1 MAISAS
7 IQQSEAR
14 IALSG
19 RGRVAALIAICLA
32 ELLVVLDNTLV
43 NVALPSMAVQLQA
56 DMAGLQWI
64 VDAFTLA
71 FSGLLLAMGHL
82 GDRYGRK
89 RFLVWG
95 LAGVAVMSA
104 AGAMSSGLGQV
115 IAARAG
121 MGIFAAMVFPA
132 TLALL
137 TNIFTTAKERAAAI
151 AVWTAMAGIAIAI
164 GPTVGGWL
172 LEHFSWHSVFWIN
185 VPVAVIAIAAVWITT
200 PESRASHVDRLD
212 RIGIVLSLAGVTLL
226 VWSIIEAPKH
236 GWLSVESLLGY
247 AISAAALAA
256 FVAWE
261 LRVRTPV
268 LNMRLFRIRRF
279 AVPALAITVSYFCAF
294 GFLFLITQYFQ
305 GVKELSPLEF
315 GIHSL
320 PFALAVGIGA
330 PAATLIAQRL
340 GATAVIVAGVLTLA
354 VAMYIAGQTTVDTPY
369 LGPVLVAMVLMGIG
383 FAVVQG
389 PATESIM
396 GSVPLE
402 EAGAGSAVNDTTR
415 EVGGALGVALLGS
428 IMSSIYADRVAGRIA
443 AVPEAIM
450 NARQKE
456 LAANTPISVLEIMKA
471 PINPLLE
478 QPRADLVHAMKVAAL
493 EGSHAASMVAVGT
506 LVVCAV
512 IVAVTLPWKPER
524 NRSLLLG
531 WRDAESA
538 EEMSTGQ
545 TPPGPNPLGGE
556 TPEPPTPQR

>member
-89 RFLVWG
+89 RFLMWG

-104 AGAMSSGLGQV
+104 AGALASGLGQV

-137 TNIFTTAKERAAAI
+137 TNIFTTARERAAAI

-185 VPVAVIAIAAVWITT
+185 VPVAVIAIVAVWFTT

-236 GWLSVESLLGY
+236 GWLSAESLLGY

-330 PAATLIAQRL
+330 PAATLIAQRV
-340 GATAVIVAGVLTLA
+340 GATAVIVTGVLVLA
-354 VAMYIAGQTTVDTPY
+354 VAMYIAGQTTVETPY
-369 LGPVLVAMVLMGIG
+369 LGPVLVSMVLMGIG

-428 IMSSIYADRVAGRIA
+428 IMSSIYADRVSGRIA

-450 NARQKE
+450 NAQQKE
-456 LAANTPISVLEIMKA
+456 LASNTPISVLEIVKA
-471 PINPLLE
+471 PLNPLLE

-512 IVAVTLPWKPER
+512 IVAVALPWKPER

-531 WRDAESA
+531 WRDADAA
-538 EEMSTGQ
+538 ED
-545 TPPGPNPLGGE
+545 
-556 TPEPPTPQR
+556 EPKGD

>member
-104 AGAMSSGLGQV
+104 AGALASGLGQV

-137 TNIFTTAKERAAAI
+137 TNIFTTARERAAAI

-185 VPVAVIAIAAVWITT
+185 VPVAVIAIVAVWFTT

-236 GWLSVESLLGY
+236 GWLSAESLLGY

-330 PAATLIAQRL
+330 PAATLIAQRV
-340 GATAVIVAGVLTLA
+340 GATAVIVTGVLVLA
-354 VAMYIAGQTTVDTPY
+354 VAMYIAGQTTVETPY
-369 LGPVLVAMVLMGIG
+369 LGPVLVSMVLMGIG

-428 IMSSIYADRVAGRIA
+428 IMSSIYADRVSGRIA

-450 NARQKE
+450 NAQQKE
-456 LAANTPISVLEIMKA
+456 LASNTPISVLEIVKA
-471 PINPLLE
+471 PLNPLLE
-478 QPRADLVHAMKVAAL
+478 QPRADLVHAMKAAAL

-512 IVAVTLPWKPER
+512 IVAVALPWKPER

-531 WRDAESA
+531 WRDADAA
-538 EEMSTGQ
+538 ED
-545 TPPGPNPLGGE
+545 
-556 TPEPPTPQR
+556 EPKGD

>member
-1 MAISAS
+1 MSISMTSRSSGQIAGLS
-7 IQQSEAR
+7 AR
-14 IALSG
+14 AK
-19 RGRVAALIAICLA
+19 VAALVAICLA

-82 GDRYGRK
+82 GDRYGRR
-89 RFLVWG
+89 RFLMWG

-104 AGAMSSGLGQV
+104 AGALSSGLGQV

-121 MGIFAAMVFPA
+121 MGVFAAMVFPA

-137 TNIFTTAKERAAAI
+137 TNIFTTARERAMAI
-151 AVWTAMAGIAIAI
+151 ALWTVMAGMAIAI

-185 VPVAVIAIAAVWITT
+185 VPVALVAIAAVWATA
-200 PESRASHVDRLD
+200 PESRAAHVDRLD

-236 GWLSVESLLGY
+236 GWFATESLLGY
-247 AISAAALAA
+247 FGAAVALAA

-261 LRVRTPV
+261 LRVDAPV
-268 LNMRLFRIRRF
+268 LNMRLFLIRRF
-279 AVPALAITVSYFCAF
+279 AVPAMAITVSYFCAF

-330 PAATLIAQRL
+330 PVATLLAQRV
-340 GATAVIVAGVLTLA
+340 GATAVIVAGVLILA
-354 VAMYIAGQTTVDTPY
+354 VAMYIAGQTTIETPY
-369 LGPVLVAMVLMGIG
+369 LGPVVISMVLMGIG
-383 FAVVQG
+383 FGVVQG

-396 GSVPLE
+396 ASVPLE

-428 IMSSIYADRVAGRIA
+428 IMSSIYSDRVHDKIAGI
-443 AVPEAIM
+443 PDAIM
-450 NARQKE
+450 NAKQKD
-456 LAANTPISVLEIMKA
+456 LASNTPITVLEIMKA
-471 PINPLLE
+471 PINPLFE
-478 QPRADLVHAMKVAAL
+478 KARDNLVYAMKTAAL
-493 EGSHAASMVAVGT
+493 EGSHAASMVAVST
-506 LVVCAV
+506 LVVCAIV
-512 IVAVTLPWKPER
+512 VAVALPWRPER
-524 NRSLLLG
+524 SESLLLG
-531 WRDAESA
+531 WRK
-538 EEMSTGQ
+538 
-545 TPPGPNPLGGE
+545 GE
-556 TPEPPTPQR
+556 QDNAQD